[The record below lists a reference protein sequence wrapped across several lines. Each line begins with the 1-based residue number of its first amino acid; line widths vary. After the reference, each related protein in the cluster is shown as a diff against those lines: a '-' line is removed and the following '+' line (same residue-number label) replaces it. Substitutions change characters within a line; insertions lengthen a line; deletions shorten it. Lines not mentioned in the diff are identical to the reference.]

1 MMPPILIIKF
11 NPANA
16 GFFIECGCVEDT
28 RRHKEWQGIAPL
40 PGLLPGFVS
49 HVSHDLRSAASEAN
63 ITEIFVVKQQY
74 AQKRN
79 ADND

>member
-1 MMPPILIIKF
+1 MSVGALRIPDRIKSGGDRS
-11 NPANA
+11 P
-16 GFFIECGCVEDT
+16 
-28 RRHKEWQGIAPL
+28 

-63 ITEIFVVKQQY
+63 IAEIFVVKQQY
-74 AQKRN
+74 AQKRY